1 MHSVRY
7 RLPYRA
13 IAVNKHGTANLRAV
27 VLEAE
32 IPMARRRLPEIRN
45 FAFDLDEGIGL
56 LKKCSSLGGYFA
68 DAPDWLV
75 VI

>member
-1 MHSVRY
+1 
-7 RLPYRA
+7 
-13 IAVNKHGTANLRAV
+13 
-27 VLEAE
+27 
-32 IPMARRRLPEIRN
+32 MARRRLPEIRN

-56 LKKCSSLGGYFA
+56 LKKCASLGGYFA